1 MTATIA
7 YDRHV
12 ENLIDELSAT
22 GHVTHT
28 KYNKKSVT
36 LHHNGGIRF
45 SHQTILNIWRSR
57 PASAHFD
64 VDAAGDVAQYVEA
77 HEYAWAVGNTRGNC
91 ETISIEMADVTGAP
105 TYEVGEATWRSAAR
119 LAGWLFAHVIHARP
133 TTANFFLHQHWS
145 ATACP
150 GPFVKTHYGE
160 ILRAA
165 QGAYDQFAGSHPRPA
180 PAPAPVASPVSAIQR
195 ALEVLVTGKW
205 DGSTDFRAR
214 LMRAACLRHLG
225 YPNNN
230 LAIRFDVPTAQ
241 RIVDSNPDGAW
252 GPDTQGKLVAWLK
265 NFQHILGVTPDGR
278 WGRDTEARWQQVRNK
293 YLIR

>member
-1 MTATIA
+1 VTATIA

-28 KYNKKSVT
+28 KYQKKSVT
-36 LHHNGGIRF
+36 LHHNGGVRF

-64 VDAAGDVAQYVEA
+64 ADAAGDIAQYVEA

-91 ETISIEMADVTGAP
+91 ETISIEMANLTGAP
-105 TYEVGEATWRSAAR
+105 SYEVGEATWRSAAR

-133 TTANFFLHQHWS
+133 TTTNFFLHQHWS

-150 GPFVKTHYGE
+150 GPFVKAHYGE

-165 QGAYDQFAGSHPRPA
+165 QAAYDQFVGPHPAPSPA
-180 PAPAPVASPVSAIQR
+180 PAANPVSAIQR
-195 ALEVLVTGKW
+195 AVEVPVDGKW
-205 DGSTDFRAR
+205 GTATDFRVR

-225 YPNNN
+225 YPNN
-230 LAIRFDVPTAQ
+230 AGVSFDIRTAQ
-241 RIVDSNPDGAW
+241 RIVDSAPDGVW
-252 GPDTQGKLVAWLK
+252 GPATQGKLVDWLK
-265 NFQHILGVTPDGR
+265 GFQRILGVTPDGR
-278 WGRDTEARWQQVRNK
+278 WGPATEKRFSQIRDK
-293 YLIR
+293 HLIR